1 MKHNAHQLAHQ
12 RGIVLIVA
20 MIMLVIMSIL
30 GISSVRNIALEERMS
45 AASHDRNIAL
55 QAAEAAL
62 LAGEQDARKKTNL
75 TVDPDVEFGAGACAP
90 VIVNGYVATPIR
102 ACASDWMTDSSLMN
116 WATQS
121 RKLDKSSVNLGTL
134 AGDNTRYLIEFRGT
148 QVCKA
153 KAGESAPTD
162 CEKNNSDPFC
172 NCNLFRITAMSNP
185 GNSNDRASVML
196 QTLLTTY

>member
-1 MKHNAHQLAHQ
+1 MTNFTLPKKQN
-12 RGIVLIVA
+12 GIVLIVA

-45 AASHDRNIAL
+45 AASHDRSIAL

-62 LAGEQDARKKTNL
+62 MAGEQDARNKTGL
-75 TVDPDVEFGAGACAP
+75 AVDPEVEFAAGGCAP
-90 VIVNGYVATPIR
+90 TIVNGFVATPIR
-102 ACASDWMTDSSLMN
+102 ACSPDWMTDSKLIN
-116 WATQS
+116 WTTQA
-121 RKLDKSSVNLGTL
+121 RKLDKASVNLGSL

-153 KAGESAPTD
+153 RPGEEV
-162 CEKNNSDPFC
+162 EKGCDSKDRKGDPSC
-172 NCNLFRITAMSNP
+172 SCNLFRITAMSNP
-185 GNSNDRASVML
+185 SNDRANVML

>member
-1 MKHNAHQLAHQ
+1 MTKPPPSKKQ

-20 MIMLVIMSIL
+20 MIMLVIMSIF
-30 GISSVRNIALEERMS
+30 GISSVRNIALEESMS
-45 AASHDRNIAL
+45 AASHDRSIAL

-62 LAGEQDARKKTNL
+62 LAGEQDARNKTGL
-75 TVDPDVEFGAGACAP
+75 AVDPDVAFGAGACAP
-90 VIVNGYVATPIR
+90 VIVNGFVATPIR
-102 ACASDWMTDSSLMN
+102 ACPSDWMTNSSLIN
-116 WATQS
+116 WTAQT
-121 RKLDKSSVNLGTL
+121 RKLDKTSVNLGTL

-153 KAGESAPTD
+153 KAGEAAPAD
-162 CEKNNSDPFC
+162 CEKNKSDPFC

-185 GNSNDRASVML
+185 SNDRANVML

>member
-1 MKHNAHQLAHQ
+1 MTNFTLPKKQN
-12 RGIVLIVA
+12 GIVLIVA

-45 AASHDRNIAL
+45 AASHDRSIAL

-62 LAGEQDARKKTNL
+62 LAGEQDARNKTGLAVN
-75 TVDPDVEFGAGACAP
+75 PEVEFAAGACAP
-90 VIVNGYVATPIR
+90 TIVNGFVATPIR
-102 ACASDWMTDSSLMN
+102 ACSSDWMTDSKLIN
-116 WATQS
+116 WTTQA
-121 RKLDKSSVNLGTL
+121 RKLDKASVNLGPL

-153 KAGESAPTD
+153 KAGEAMETD
-162 CEKNNSDPFC
+162 CEKDKTNPFC
-172 NCNLFRITAMSNP
+172 YCNLFRITAMSNP
-185 GNSNDRASVML
+185 SNDRANVML